1 MNTERIISLIENP
14 HMINKKDIVFLE
26 NISIKHPSFSISH
39 ILLAKGLLNTES
51 VRYNQKLKKAAL
63 YSLDRKQLFRLIS
76 QDVKNEEIAKE
87 NALIE
92 VIKVE
97 EEVIITK
104 KEELKIG
111 QPLEFDETEEY
122 SFSEWLALTKVQKI
136 NREETE
142 EEEEE
147 EEEEETDL
155 INNFIEKSPTIEV
168 EKNKFFSP
176 TETAKSSI
184 IENDELVTETLARV
198 YLEQEYFEKA
208 IESYKKLSL
217 KYPKKSSF
225 FADQINL
232 INDLK
237 KK

>member
-14 HMINKKDIVFLE
+14 HLINKKDIIFLE
-26 NISIKHPSFSISH
+26 DISIKYPSFSISH
-39 ILLAKGLLNTES
+39 VLLTKGLLNTES

-76 QDVKNEEIAKE
+76 ENVQKERIVKE
-87 NALIE
+87 NTPIE
-92 VIKVE
+92 VIKVQKE
-97 EEVIITK
+97 ILITP

-111 QPLEFDETEEY
+111 QPLEFNETEEY
-122 SFSEWLALTKVQKI
+122 SFSEWLSLTKVQKI
-136 NREETE
+136 NREEDKE
-142 EEEEE
+142 K
-147 EEEEETDL
+147 TDL
-155 INNFIEKSPTIEV
+155 INDFIEKTPTIKV
-168 EKNKFFSP
+168 KKNKFFSP
-176 TETAKSSI
+176 TETAKLSI
-184 IENDELVTETLARV
+184 IEKDELVTETLARV
-198 YLEQEYFEKA
+198 YLEQEHFEKA

>member
-14 HMINKKDIVFLE
+14 NLIGKEDISFLE
-26 NISIKHPSFSISH
+26 DISLKHPSFAISH
-39 ILLAKGLLNTES
+39 VLLAKGLLNTES

-76 QDVKNEEIAKE
+76 ENVQKKRIVKE
-87 NALIE
+87 NTPIE
-92 VIKVE
+92 VIKVQKE
-97 EEVIITK
+97 ILSTP

-111 QPLEFDETEEY
+111 QPLEFNETEEY
-122 SFSEWLALTKVQKI
+122 SFSEWLSLTKVQKI
-136 NREETE
+136 NREEDKE
-142 EEEEE
+142 K
-147 EEEEETDL
+147 TDL
-155 INNFIEKSPTIEV
+155 INNFITKTPTRKV
-168 EKNKFFSP
+168 RKNKFFSP

-198 YLEQEYFEKA
+198 YLEQEHFEKA

>member
-14 HMINKKDIVFLE
+14 NLINKKDISFLE
-26 NISIKHPSFSISH
+26 DISIKHPSFSISH

-76 QDVKNEEIAKE
+76 QDVKKDEIVKE
-87 NALIE
+87 NTPIE

-97 EEVIITK
+97 EDIIITS

-111 QPLEFDETEEY
+111 QPLEFNETEEY

-136 NREETE
+136 NREEDKE
-142 EEEEE
+142 K
-147 EEEEETDL
+147 TDL
-155 INNFIEKSPTIEV
+155 INNFIDKIPTLKV
-168 EKNKFFSP
+168 KKNKFFSP

-198 YLEQEYFEKA
+198 YLEQEHFEKA
-208 IESYKKLSL
+208 IEAYKKLSL

>member
-1 MNTERIISLIENP
+1 MNTERIISLIKNP
-14 HMINKKDIVFLE
+14 HLINKKDVIFLE
-26 NISIKHPSFSISH
+26 DISIKHPSFSISH
-39 ILLAKGLLNTES
+39 VLLTKGLLNTES

-76 QDVKNEEIAKE
+76 QDVKNEEIVKE
-87 NALIE
+87 NDLIE

-97 EEVIITK
+97 EEVIITQ

-142 EEEEE
+142 DKP
-147 EEEEETDL
+147 DL
-155 INNFIEKSPTIEV
+155 INNFIKKSPTIEV

-184 IENDELVTETLARV
+184 IENEELVTETLARV
-198 YLEQEYFEKA
+198 YLEQEHFEKA
-208 IESYKKLSL
+208 IEAYKKLSL

-232 INDLK
+232 IKDLK

>member
-14 HMINKKDIVFLE
+14 NLINKKDISFLE
-26 NISIKHPSFSISH
+26 DISIKHPSFSISH
-39 ILLAKGLLNTES
+39 VLLAKGLLNTES

-63 YSLDRKQLFRLIS
+63 YSLNRKQLFRLIS
-76 QDVKNEEIAKE
+76 QDVKKNEIAKE
-87 NALIE
+87 NIPIK

-97 EEVIITK
+97 EEVIITP

-111 QPLEFDETEEY
+111 KPLEFEETEEY

-136 NREETE
+136 NREKSE
-142 EEEEE
+142 EK
-147 EEEEETDL
+147 TDL
-155 INNFIEKSPTIEV
+155 INDFIEKSPTIKKK
-168 EKNKFFSP
+168 KNKFFSP

>member
-14 HMINKKDIVFLE
+14 NLINKKDISFLE
-26 NISIKHPSFSISH
+26 DISIKHPSFSISH

-76 QDVKNEEIAKE
+76 QDVKKKEI
-87 NALIE
+87 IE

-97 EEVIITK
+97 EEVIITL

-136 NREETE
+136 NREENKE
-142 EEEEE
+142 K
-147 EEEEETDL
+147 TDL
-155 INNFIEKSPTIEV
+155 INNFIDKSPIIKV

-184 IENDELVTETLARV
+184 IENEELVTETLARV
-198 YLEQEYFEKA
+198 YLEQEHFEKA
-208 IESYKKLSL
+208 IEAYKKLSL

>member
-1 MNTERIISLIENP
+1 MNTERIISLIESPNL
-14 HMINKKDIVFLE
+14 INRKDITFLE

-39 ILLAKGLLNTES
+39 VLLAKGLLNTES

-63 YSLDRKQLFRLIS
+63 YSLNRKQLFRLIS
-76 QDVKNEEIAKE
+76 EDVKKDEIVKE
-87 NALIE
+87 NIPIE

-136 NREETE
+136 NREE
-142 EEEEE
+142 

-155 INNFIEKSPTIEV
+155 INNFIEKSPTIKV

-184 IENDELVTETLARV
+184 LENDELITETLARV
-198 YLEQEYFEKA
+198 YLEQEHFEKA

-225 FADQINL
+225 FADHIRE
-232 INDLK
+232 IK
-237 KK
+237 KLDKK

>member
-1 MNTERIISLIENP
+1 MNTERIISLIENSNL
-14 HMINKKDIVFLE
+14 INKKDITFLE
-26 NISIKHPSFSISH
+26 DISIKHPSFSISH

-63 YSLDRKQLFRLIS
+63 YSLDRKHLFRLIS
-76 QDVKNEEIAKE
+76 ENVQKEELVKE
-87 NALIE
+87 NIPIE
-92 VIKVE
+92 VTKVKE
-97 EEVIITK
+97 DVIITP

-111 QPLEFDETEEY
+111 QPLEFEETEEY
-122 SFSEWLALTKVQKI
+122 SFSEWLSLIKVQKI
-136 NREETE
+136 NREEDKE
-142 EEEEE
+142 K
-147 EEEEETDL
+147 TDL
-155 INNFIEKSPTIEV
+155 TNDFIEKIPTIKA

-184 IENDELVTETLARV
+184 IENEELVTETLARV
-198 YLEQEYFEKA
+198 YLEQEHFKKA

>member
-1 MNTERIISLIENP
+1 MNTERIISLIESPNL
-14 HMINKKDIVFLE
+14 INRKDITFLE
-26 NISIKHPSFSISH
+26 DISIKHPSFSIAH
-39 ILLAKGLLNTES
+39 VLLAKGLLNTES

-63 YSLDRKQLFRLIS
+63 YSLNRKQLFRLIS
-76 QDVKNEEIAKE
+76 EDVKKDEIVKE
-87 NALIE
+87 NIPIE

-97 EEVIITK
+97 EKLIITK

-122 SFSEWLALTKVQKI
+122 SFTEWLALTKVQKI
-136 NREETE
+136 NREEK
-142 EEEEE
+142 
-147 EEEEETDL
+147 EETDL
-155 INNFIEKSPTIEV
+155 INNFIEKSPTIKV

-184 IENDELVTETLARV
+184 IENEELVTETLARV

-225 FADQINL
+225 FAEQINL
-232 INDLK
+232 INNLK

>member
-1 MNTERIISLIENP
+1 MNTKRIISLIENP
-14 HMINKKDIVFLE
+14 NLINKKEISFLE
-26 NISIKHPSFSISH
+26 DISIKHPSFSISH
-39 ILLAKGLLNTES
+39 VLLAKGLLNTES

-63 YSLDRKQLFRLIS
+63 YSLDRKQLFRLITENV
-76 QDVKNEEIAKE
+76 QKAEIVKE
-87 NALIE
+87 NTPTEI
-92 VIKVE
+92 IKVE
-97 EEVIITK
+97 EEVIITPK
-104 KEELKIG
+104 KELKIG
-111 QPLEFDETEEY
+111 RPLEFNETEEY

-136 NREETE
+136 NRTE
-142 EEEEE
+142 DKEK
-147 EEEEETDL
+147 TDL
-155 INNFIEKSPTIEV
+155 VNNFIEKTPTIKV

-176 TETAKSSI
+176 TETSKLSI

-198 YLEQEYFEKA
+198 YLEQEHFEKA
-208 IESYKKLSL
+208 IEAYKKLSL

>member
-1 MNTERIISLIENP
+1 MNTKRIISLIENP
-14 HMINKKDIVFLE
+14 NLINKKDISFLE
-26 NISIKHPSFSISH
+26 DISIKHPSFSISH

-76 QDVKNEEIAKE
+76 QDVKNKEIVKE
-87 NALIE
+87 NSPIK

-97 EEVIITK
+97 EEVIITP

-136 NREETE
+136 NREKSE
-142 EEEEE
+142 EK
-147 EEEEETDL
+147 TDL
-155 INNFIEKSPTIEV
+155 INDFIEKIPTIKV

-184 IENDELVTETLARV
+184 IENDDLVTETLARV

-208 IESYKKLSL
+208 IEAYKKLSL

>member
-1 MNTERIISLIENP
+1 MNTERIISLIESPNL
-14 HMINKKDIVFLE
+14 INRKDITFLE
-26 NISIKHPSFSISH
+26 DISIKHPSFSISH
-39 ILLAKGLLNTES
+39 VLLAKGLLNTES

-63 YSLDRKQLFRLIS
+63 YSLNRKQLFRLIS
-76 QDVKNEEIAKE
+76 EDVKKDEIVKE
-87 NALIE
+87 NIPIE

-97 EEVIITK
+97 EKLIITK

-122 SFSEWLALTKVQKI
+122 SFTEWLSLTKVQKI
-136 NREETE
+136 NREEK
-142 EEEEE
+142 
-147 EEEEETDL
+147 EETDL
-155 INNFIEKSPTIEV
+155 INNFIEKSPTIKG

-176 TETAKSSI
+176 IETAKSSI
-184 IENDELVTETLARV
+184 IENEELVTETLARV

>member
-14 HMINKKDIVFLE
+14 NLINKKDITFLE
-26 NISIKHPSFSISH
+26 DVSIKHPSFSISH
-39 ILLAKGLLNTES
+39 VLLAKGLLNTES

-63 YSLDRKQLFRLIS
+63 YSLDRKQLFKLIS
-76 QDVKNEEIAKE
+76 QNVKKEEIVKE
-87 NALIE
+87 NTPIE
-92 VIKVE
+92 VIKVKKDI
-97 EEVIITK
+97 IITP
-104 KEELKIG
+104 KEELKTG

-136 NREETE
+136 NREKSE
-142 EEEEE
+142 EKI
-147 EEEEETDL
+147 DL
-155 INNFIEKSPTIEV
+155 INDFIEKSPTIKV

-198 YLEQEYFEKA
+198 YLEQEHFEKA
-208 IESYKKLSL
+208 IEAYKKLSL

-232 INDLK
+232 IKDLK

>member
-1 MNTERIISLIENP
+1 
-14 HMINKKDIVFLE
+14 LE
-26 NISIKHPSFSISH
+26 DISIKHPSFSISH

-76 QDVKNEEIAKE
+76 QDVQKEETVKQDTI
-87 NALIE
+87 IE

-97 EEVIITK
+97 EEVIITP

-136 NREETE
+136 NREKSEKK
-142 EEEEE
+142 
-147 EEEEETDL
+147 TDL
-155 INNFIEKSPTIEV
+155 INNFIEKSPTIKV

-184 IENDELVTETLARV
+184 IENEELVTETLARV
-198 YLEQEYFEKA
+198 YLEQEHFDKA
-208 IESYKKLSL
+208 IEAYKKLSL

>member
-1 MNTERIISLIENP
+1 MNTERIISLIESPNL
-14 HMINKKDIVFLE
+14 INRKDITFLE
-26 NISIKHPSFSISH
+26 DISIKHPSFSIAH
-39 ILLAKGLLNTES
+39 VLLAKGLLNTES

-63 YSLDRKQLFRLIS
+63 YSLNRKQLFRLIS
-76 QDVKNEEIAKE
+76 EDVKKDEIVKE
-87 NALIE
+87 NIPIE

-136 NREETE
+136 NREE
-142 EEEEE
+142 

-155 INNFIEKSPTIEV
+155 INNFIEKSPTIKV

-184 IENDELVTETLARV
+184 LENDELITETLARV
-198 YLEQEYFEKA
+198 YLEQEHFEKA

-232 INDLK
+232 IKDLK

>member
-1 MNTERIISLIENP
+1 MNTERIISLIESPNL
-14 HMINKKDIVFLE
+14 INIKDITFLE
-26 NISIKHPSFSISH
+26 DISIKHPSFSISH
-39 ILLAKGLLNTES
+39 VLLAKGLLNTES

-63 YSLDRKQLFRLIS
+63 YSLNRKQLFRLIS
-76 QDVKNEEIAKE
+76 EDVKKDEIVKE
-87 NALIE
+87 NIPIE

-97 EEVIITK
+97 EKLIITK

-122 SFSEWLALTKVQKI
+122 SFTEWLALTKVQKI
-136 NREETE
+136 NREEK
-142 EEEEE
+142 
-147 EEEEETDL
+147 EETDL
-155 INNFIEKSPTIEV
+155 INNFIEKSPTIKG

-184 IENDELVTETLARV
+184 IENEELVTETLARV

-225 FADQINL
+225 FAEQINL
-232 INDLK
+232 INNLK